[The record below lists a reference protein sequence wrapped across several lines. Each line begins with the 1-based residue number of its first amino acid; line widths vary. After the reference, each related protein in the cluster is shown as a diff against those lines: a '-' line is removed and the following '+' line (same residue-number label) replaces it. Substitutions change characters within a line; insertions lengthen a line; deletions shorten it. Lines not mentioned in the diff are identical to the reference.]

1 MDAHAILGTANFC
14 GYCEAPRGDIHGLV
28 DTAAWVIL
36 GSWKS
41 TAGRWTTPSR
51 RILTQYTLRHFCE
64 DPELRWSHCTSNCS
78 GTPAK
83 TPPESPQAARRA
95 VFRGLDLS
103 FRLGAQKS
111 RKSAPWAKSG
121 RILARPPAHHTLEVP
136 EDLQHLQGVG
146 QAPVHQ
152 FLCGCRPSDT
162 RAGPGAAGPC
172 PSPRRAG
179 RGWRTHRPRGSGDG
193 PYTQYR
199 ALARST
205 KAPQGRGSTLTAPLH
220 RV

>member
-1 MDAHAILGTANFC
+1 M
-14 GYCEAPRGDIHGLV
+14 
-28 DTAAWVIL
+28 AWVIL
-36 GSWKS
+36 RSWKS

-64 DPELRWSHCTSNCS
+64 DLELRWAHCTSNCS

-121 RILARPPAHHTLEVP
+121 RILARPPAHHTLEVLEVP

-162 RAGPGAAGPC
+162 GAGLGAAELCPLRGAPGGGGGHTGPEAAGMD
-172 PSPRRAG
+172 RRSSTGHWPG
-179 RGWRTHRPRGSGDG
+179 RLRPRGSGG
-193 PYTQYR
+193 QP
-199 ALARST
+199 
-205 KAPQGRGSTLTAPLH
+205 
-220 RV
+220 